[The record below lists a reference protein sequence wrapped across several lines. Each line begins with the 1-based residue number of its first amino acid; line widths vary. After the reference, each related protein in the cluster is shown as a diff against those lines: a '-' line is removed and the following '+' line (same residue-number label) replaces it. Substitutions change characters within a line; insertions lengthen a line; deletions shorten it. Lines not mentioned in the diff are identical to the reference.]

1 MSDSPEQ
8 RPTGVPGN
16 DAVTATTGSADGRRL
31 SGWCDLPG
39 SRLAPSIARRWV
51 AAMLDS
57 WHLTLPA
64 ADLATIAELTSELV
78 TNAVQHAEP
87 GPSGDQEIRVNVRV
101 DYGMVW
107 LAVCDRDPTLPVRRT
122 PDFVAECGR
131 GLFLVDAQ
139 ADQWGFV
146 RYHGGKY
153 VWFGLE
159 YPGRAHRPATGRPEL
174 IVAVAPEPPASPDPS
189 APPSTEEDPVC
200 LPSPFP
206 MSSTAPD
213 RIG

>member
-1 MSDSPEQ
+1 MAATSD
-8 RPTGVPGN
+8 PGN
-16 DAVTATTGSADGRRL
+16 GRRL

-57 WHLTLPA
+57 WDLALPA
-64 ADLATIAELTSELV
+64 DDRATVAELTSELV
-78 TNAVQHAEP
+78 TNAVQHANP
-87 GPSGDQEIRVNVRV
+87 GPAGDQEIRVNVRV
-101 DYGMVW
+101 AYGMVW
-107 LAVCDRDPTLPVRRT
+107 LTVCDRDPTLPVRRT

-153 VWFGLE
+153 VWFGMK
-159 YPGRAHRPATGRPEL
+159 YPARAGRSTARRPEL
-174 IVAVAPEPPASPDPS
+174 IVAVAPEPPVVPEPSVSPDPS
-189 APPSTEEDPVC
+189 VPPSTEQDPVC

-206 MSSTAPD
+206 MPSAAPD